1 MPTYYT
7 DIFLIMQPSLGEL
20 GEASVKNRNLMEWV
34 GGKKGMGKPF
44 PHINT
49 FFLLR
54 LLFLHLII
62 DVCTGFFGACGRE
75 ISS

>member
-1 MPTYYT
+1 M
-7 DIFLIMQPSLGEL
+7 
-20 GEASVKNRNLMEWV
+20 KNRNLMEWV
-34 GGKKGMGKPF
+34 GDKKGMGKPF

-54 LLFLHLII
+54 LLFLHFVI
-62 DVCTGFFGACGRE
+62 DECTGFFGACGRG